1 MIFQNSALLEQEK
14 NDLLEKNTSRLNFIN
29 DNSNARLDKQK
40 SEFNSAYNDLCNR
53 ISLLETEKKI
63 LLNNAKSQESLQNEN
78 ENENL
83 KLRLFNQTNDFNN
96 QANDLKIKMAL
107 LEQEKNDLLEQNSN
121 EMGILTVIIIIIHF
135 LEQKI
140 AK

>member
-1 MIFQNSALLEQEK
+1 
-14 NDLLEKNTSRLNFIN
+14 
-29 DNSNARLDKQK
+29 
-40 SEFNSAYNDLCNR
+40 
-53 ISLLETEKKI
+53 
-63 LLNNAKSQESLQNEN
+63 LQN

-140 AK
+140 AKWLSVFWVDLWKDSNGIVNNSPVYLGPRSGQFRINSNNNVTYLTRHQKSNGSVLYDK

>member
-1 MIFQNSALLEQEK
+1 MQ
-14 NDLLEKNTSRLNFIN
+14 
-29 DNSNARLDKQK
+29 
-40 SEFNSAYNDLCNR
+40 
-53 ISLLETEKKI
+53 
-63 LLNNAKSQESLQNEN
+63 N

-140 AK
+140 AKWLSVFWVDLWKDSNGIVNNSPVYLGPRGGQFRINSNNNVTYLTRHQKSNGSVLYDK

>member
-1 MIFQNSALLEQEK
+1 MQ
-14 NDLLEKNTSRLNFIN
+14 
-29 DNSNARLDKQK
+29 
-40 SEFNSAYNDLCNR
+40 
-53 ISLLETEKKI
+53 
-63 LLNNAKSQESLQNEN
+63 N

-121 EMGILTVIIIIIHF
+121 EMRILTVIIIIIHF

-140 AK
+140 AKWLSVFWVDLWKDSNGIVNNSPVYLGPRSGQFRINSNNNVTYLTRHQKSNGSVLYDK

>member
-1 MIFQNSALLEQEK
+1 
-14 NDLLEKNTSRLNFIN
+14 
-29 DNSNARLDKQK
+29 
-40 SEFNSAYNDLCNR
+40 
-53 ISLLETEKKI
+53 
-63 LLNNAKSQESLQNEN
+63 LQN

-121 EMGILTVIIIIIHF
+121 EMRILTVIIIIIHF

-140 AK
+140 AKWLSVFWVDLWKDSNGIVNNSPVYLGPRSGQFRINSNNNVTYLTRHQKSNGSVLYDK

>member
-1 MIFQNSALLEQEK
+1 MQ
-14 NDLLEKNTSRLNFIN
+14 
-29 DNSNARLDKQK
+29 
-40 SEFNSAYNDLCNR
+40 
-53 ISLLETEKKI
+53 
-63 LLNNAKSQESLQNEN
+63 N

-121 EMGILTVIIIIIHF
+121 EMRILTIIIIIIHF

-140 AK
+140 AKWLSVFWVDLWKDSNGIVNNSPVYLGPRSGQFRINSNNNVTYLTRHQKSNGSV

>member
-78 ENENL
+78 ENL

-121 EMGILTVIIIIIHF
+121 EMRILTVIIIIIHF

>member
-1 MIFQNSALLEQEK
+1 
-14 NDLLEKNTSRLNFIN
+14 
-29 DNSNARLDKQK
+29 
-40 SEFNSAYNDLCNR
+40 
-53 ISLLETEKKI
+53 
-63 LLNNAKSQESLQNEN
+63 LQN

-140 AK
+140 AKWLSVFWVDLWKDSNGIVNNSPVYLGPRGGQFRINSNNNVTYLTRHQKSNGSVLYDK

>member
-1 MIFQNSALLEQEK
+1 MQ
-14 NDLLEKNTSRLNFIN
+14 
-29 DNSNARLDKQK
+29 
-40 SEFNSAYNDLCNR
+40 
-53 ISLLETEKKI
+53 
-63 LLNNAKSQESLQNEN
+63 N

-83 KLRLFNQTNDFNN
+83 KLRLFNQTNGFNN

-121 EMGILTVIIIIIHF
+121 EMRILTVIIIIIHF

-140 AK
+140 AKWLSVFWVDLWKDSNGIANNSPVYLGPRGGQFRINSNNNVTYLTRHQKSNGSVLYD

>member
-1 MIFQNSALLEQEK
+1 MQ
-14 NDLLEKNTSRLNFIN
+14 
-29 DNSNARLDKQK
+29 
-40 SEFNSAYNDLCNR
+40 
-53 ISLLETEKKI
+53 
-63 LLNNAKSQESLQNEN
+63 N

-83 KLRLFNQTNDFNN
+83 KLRLFNQTNGFNN

-121 EMGILTVIIIIIHF
+121 EMRILTVIIIIIHF

-140 AK
+140 AKWLSVFWVDLWKDSNGIVNNSPVYLGPRSGQFRINSNNNVTYLTRHQKSNGSVLYDK